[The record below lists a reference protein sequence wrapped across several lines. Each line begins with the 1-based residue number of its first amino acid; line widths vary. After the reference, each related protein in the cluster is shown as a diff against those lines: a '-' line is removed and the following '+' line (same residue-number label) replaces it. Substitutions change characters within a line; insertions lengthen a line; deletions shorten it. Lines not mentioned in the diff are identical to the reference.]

1 MQSQYIPLL
10 VLFGVVAVM
19 VAAMV
24 TLSTV
29 LGPHRYRPAKHDI
42 FECGSRPLGS
52 SRQRFSVKFYLVALL
67 FLLFDIEAVFL
78 FPWAVLYRS
87 LSVELGALM
96 LVEMV
101 VFIGMLSVGLVY
113 VYRRGALD
121 WD

>member
-1 MQSQYIPLL
+1 M
-10 VLFGVVAVM
+10 LFGVVAVM

-24 TLSTV
+24 TLSTL
-29 LGPHRYRPAKHDI
+29 LGPKRHRAAKQDI
-42 FECGSRPLGS
+42 FECGSRPVGS

-78 FPWAVLYRS
+78 FPWAVLYR
-87 LSVELGALM
+87 ELGLFGLIEMAVFLAM
-96 LVEMV
+96 L
-101 VFIGMLSVGLVY
+101 GAGLVY